1 MSSEYC
7 EEINYQ
13 LSVWI
18 TELFKFYLQP
28 RLGKFKNMPQFSP
41 QFPAPSLKNLT
52 RPIWLVSPNSDIE
65 IRVEPTVTQNCVPLL
80 YTYILF
86 LSFLLKEQFFTGCGI
101 LFCELGICEPFVY
114 MKMYALEASRLP
126 NTTSAGFH
134 TGLPC
139 LKVEIGGS
147 SAGNKSNLAILGKQ
161 LNKAIAEV
169 RW

>member
-1 MSSEYC
+1 MKPNTISD
-7 EEINYQ
+7 
-13 LSVWI
+13 
-18 TELFKFYLQP
+18 
-28 RLGKFKNMPQFSP
+28 
-41 QFPAPSLKNLT
+41 SL
-52 RPIWLVSPNSDIE
+52 
-65 IRVEPTVTQNCVPLL
+65 TQR
-80 YTYILF
+80 TIL
-86 LSFLLKEQFFTGCGI
+86 TGCGI

-139 LKVEIGGS
+139 LKVEVGGS

-169 RW
+169 R

>member
-1 MSSEYC
+1 MVYIL
-7 EEINYQ
+7 EIIS
-13 LSVWI
+13 LAD
-18 TELFKFYLQP
+18 F
-28 RLGKFKNMPQFSP
+28 RHLGLLC
-41 QFPAPSLKNLT
+41 A
-52 RPIWLVSPNSDIE
+52 
-65 IRVEPTVTQNCVPLL
+65 VTQNCVPLL

-169 RW
+169 R